1 MHKERI
7 YRKDGCERYRE
18 CVGFRTL
25 TREINENDSDIWAV
39 E

>member
-7 YRKDGCERYRE
+7 YEKDGCERHRE
-18 CVGFRTL
+18 CVGFRML
-25 TREINENDSDIWAV
+25 TREINENDIWAV